1 MNKSELINELA
12 TALAKAQGQMG
23 AAKMDAVNPFLRNKY
38 ADLGSVIMAAKKP
51 LSDNGLSYSQHP
63 ELADGKVTVTTV
75 LMHSSGQWIESSIS
89 CEVGDEKGLSYA
101 QSAGKVIT
109 YLRRYALGSIFGMY
123 ADEDTDGTDAGKKP
137 AQKPQ
142 PQRQPEP
149 AAVTAARELGGVATM
164 MPNSSDIWDSEQG
177 DGEPHIM
184 TREEAENVTNS
195 KGVRYG
201 DLDTEVLEGMEH
213 GINTGMKKPGADL
226 ATYNMKLRAIG
237 IIKATR
243 AQKEVQED
251 MLRVSK
257 SIAEK
262 DDQDAI

>member
-149 AAVTAARELGGVATM
+149 AAVTAARELGGVVVDA
-164 MPNSSDIWDSEQG
+164 PR
-177 DGEPHIM
+177 M
-184 TREEAENVTNS
+184 TLEEARAMLNS
-195 KGVRYG
+195 KGQRYG
-201 DLDTEVLEGMEH
+201 DIDSATLEGMEH
-213 GINTGMKKPGADL
+213 GINVGMKKPGADVALYQLKLQAISLIL
-226 ATYNMKLRAIG
+226 ADRAM
-237 IIKATR
+237 AEE
-243 AQKEVQED
+243 AASEVHD
-251 MLRVSK
+251 
-257 SIAEK
+257 
-262 DDQDAI
+262 